1 MIVSPALAGR
11 SVVVTGG
18 SSGIGRAIALGC
30 ARAGATVALTF
41 RENES
46 GARAVQREIASL
58 GCGAHVFRLNI
69 ADSDAARAFA
79 GEAAGV
85 LGQVDAW
92 INNAG
97 ADILTGPTA
106 NASVLERLDQLIAV
120 DLRGTMMASWQA
132 VELMSGQPDGG
143 VLINMSWDHVITGMS
158 GTNPE
163 LFAAVKGGVLAFSK
177 ALARSAAPKVRV
189 NVLAPGWIDT
199 SFGEGLD
206 PARRETIARSIPL
219 QRWGTP
225 EDVAA
230 AAVFLASPS
239 AAYMTGQTL
248 FVGGGAV
255 M

>member
-1 MIVSPALAGR
+1 
-11 SVVVTGG
+11 
-18 SSGIGRAIALGC
+18 
-30 ARAGATVALTF
+30 VALTF

-46 GARAVQREIASL
+46 GALAVQHEIVAI
-58 GCGAHVFRLNI
+58 GRRAMTFRLDI
-69 ADSDAARAFA
+69 ADAAATRAFA
-79 GEAAGV
+79 GEAASA
-85 LGQVDAW
+85 LGRIDAW

-97 ADILTGPTA
+97 ADILTGPSA
-106 NASVLERLDQLIAV
+106 NAAVLERLDQLIAV
-120 DLRGTMMASWQA
+120 DLRGTMVASWRA
-132 VELMSGQPDGG
+132 VELMATQPEGG
-143 VLINMSWDHVITGMS
+143 VLLNMSWDHVVTGMS

-177 ALARSAAPKVRV
+177 ALARSAAPQVRV

-199 SFGEGLD
+199 AFGEGLD
-206 PARRETIARSIPL
+206 GPRRQAIAQSIPL
-219 QRWGTP
+219 RRWGTP

-239 AAYMTGQTL
+239 AAYLTGQTL